1 MYEQHLRA
9 RDMQILWEHLD
20 GLLDGPWSGAAR
32 RSPPRAA
39 PEAAR

>member
-20 GLLDGPWSGAAR
+20 GLLDGRGPVRLVGPASSR
-32 RSPPRAA
+32 T
-39 PEAAR
+39 EAAR